1 MMQDKVFN
9 NVATELEEIFSYLD
23 KSVLNKIPIEIREH
37 VHKIKNNDYYF
48 KLDKTKRLI
57 EQELLLE
64 TKEVLSV
71 IFIKYCCTD
80 REVDEILN
88 NHSIKEKN
96 IEDSKIGLEELQKV
110 FEANKKNDIE
120 ENKISKEI
128 IKIERVSWY
137 KSIIKKI
144 KSFFKIK

>member
-1 MMQDKVFN
+1 MQDKVFN

-37 VHKIKNNDYYF
+37 VHNIKNNDYYF
-48 KLDKTKRLI
+48 KLDKTRRLI
-57 EQELLLE
+57 EQELLPE

-80 REVDEILN
+80 REVEEILN

-110 FEANKKNDIE
+110 FEANQKNDIE